1 MTKCNLYEKRVCF
14 LEREY
19 LISKQLPKF
28 ISILEEFEGYTN
40 LLLGKVVNQVQNGD
54 WSGGADEDFIF
65 WKEPIENIA
74 KKIIKN
80 AADEGVY
87 DLTILNLVEDN
98 PGYHKLHQVCK
109 DTMEGMKNVL
119 LKMLHETLEGYER
132 AERQAT
138 SQITGSG
145 VSIWTNSLS
154 SVLLY
159 SAMESSTIKRQCN
172 QADKDFRN
180 AIKDLNARTN
190 SKQEREELRVKTEV
204 YYPGC
209 NEAIPALVSYMLNI
223 YLDKLN
229 QRGVFNY
236 DEVRKYDLAASTEIM
251 KNLQVVSQKE
261 EVLHKAFEKC
271 PYNPDIY
278 KALIDLDL
286 IDFNTFSI
294 AKYLRQDKILLQFI
308 KEYCE
313 KGIDNTK
320 DITEVVR
327 VWAIFEDVEVK
338 DILQKIYERYIKT
351 AKSEYHSAV
360 LAINN
365 REQCAKW
372 ITMNIT
378 DKATDLINKKDSLE
392 GIVEKLIYRI
402 LDKNVY
408 NKLIEFELLDMT
420 LFNLSNKE
428 TSDYEVIIG
437 TLKDKL
443 IKQINIVIEEMIVK
457 RESINEQ
464 LISLEESI
472 SFKRLEL
479 SKLEQTF
486 NEKIMSLQDERKQC
500 GIFEFSK
507 KKKLDTDIELMIK
520 EKSNKISIG
529 EEEIEKSLQY
539 YKNKGDELERIY

>member
-1 MTKCNLYEKRVCF
+1 
-14 LEREY
+14 
-19 LISKQLPKF
+19 
-28 ISILEEFEGYTN
+28 
-40 LLLGKVVNQVQNGD
+40 
-54 WSGGADEDFIF
+54 
-65 WKEPIENIA
+65 
-74 KKIIKN
+74 
-80 AADEGVY
+80 
-87 DLTILNLVEDN
+87 
-98 PGYHKLHQVCK
+98 
-109 DTMEGMKNVL
+109 
-119 LKMLHETLEGYER
+119 
-132 AERQAT
+132 
-138 SQITGSG
+138 
-145 VSIWTNSLS
+145 
-154 SVLLY
+154 
-159 SAMESSTIKRQCN
+159 
-172 QADKDFRN
+172 
-180 AIKDLNARTN
+180 
-190 SKQEREELRVKTEV
+190 
-204 YYPGC
+204 
-209 NEAIPALVSYMLNI
+209 
-223 YLDKLN
+223 
-229 QRGVFNY
+229 
-236 DEVRKYDLAASTEIM
+236 
-251 KNLQVVSQKE
+251 
-261 EVLHKAFEKC
+261 
-271 PYNPDIY
+271 
-278 KALIDLDL
+278 
-286 IDFNTFSI
+286 
-294 AKYLRQDKILLQFI
+294 
-308 KEYCE
+308 
-313 KGIDNTK
+313 
-320 DITEVVR
+320 
-327 VWAIFEDVEVK
+327 
-338 DILQKIYERYIKT
+338 
-351 AKSEYHSAV
+351 
-360 LAINN
+360 
-365 REQCAKW
+365 
-372 ITMNIT
+372 MNIT